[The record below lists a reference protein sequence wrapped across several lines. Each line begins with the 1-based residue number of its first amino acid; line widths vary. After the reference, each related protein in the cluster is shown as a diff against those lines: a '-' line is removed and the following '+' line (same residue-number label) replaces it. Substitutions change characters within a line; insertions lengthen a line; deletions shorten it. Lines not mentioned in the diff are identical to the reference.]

1 MKKTYSAPAIKVSK
15 IDTESLMTTASITT
29 FGGDTE
35 TKIGN
40 STSGDKPTTGSYG
53 RAKSYNVWDDVN
65 ADDEE

>member
-15 IDTESLMTTASITT
+15 IDTESLMTAASPN
-29 FGGDTE
+29 FGGNIDT
-35 TKIGN
+35 TLGN
-40 STSGDKPTTGSYG
+40 STSGVKPGPESTG